1 MLSTYKESIDKALDA
16 YLASLPNYPIYD
28 PIRYI
33 VNLGGK
39 RFRSSLTLMISE
51 LFCGN
56 PLLAI
61 NEAMAIELFHNFTLI
76 HDDIMDEASLRR
88 GCETVHKKWS
98 NNEAI
103 LSGDLLYALVNKLL
117 AISEVTSS
125 EIQTIFH
132 QTAIEV
138 CEGQA
143 MDMDFEKRSDVSID
157 EYLLMIKLKT
167 AVLVA
172 CALKIGAL
180 IGGAKD
186 SDANQLYEFGINLGV
201 AFQIH
206 DDILDVY
213 PSHSSFGK
221 KVGGD
226 IIEEKKTLL
235 YISLLNSASK
245 SEIDLLNTLYSSK
258 DENSEEIISEVKK
271 MYEKYDVLSVAN
283 KVKDK
288 YHLAALSNIEN
299 LSIDQSNKNRL
310 ISFAQDLMSR
320 NF

>member
-1 MLSTYKESIDKALDA
+1 MLSTYKEYIDKALDA
-16 YLASLPNYPIYD
+16 YLAALPNYPIYE

-206 DDILDVY
+206 DDILDVF

-245 SEIDLLNTLYSSK
+245 SEIDLLNALYSSK

-310 ISFAQDLMSR
+310 ISFTQDLMSR

>member
-39 RFRSSLTLMISE
+39 RFRSSLTLMIGE

-117 AISEVTSS
+117 ATSEVTSS
-125 EIQTIFH
+125 ETQTIFH

-143 MDMDFEKRSDVSID
+143 MDMDFEKRSDASID

-226 IIEEKKTLL
+226 IVEEKKTLL

-245 SEIDLLNTLYSSK
+245 IEIDQLKTLYSSK

-299 LSIDQSNKNRL
+299 LSVEQSNKNRL

>member
-56 PLLAI
+56 SLLAI
-61 NEAMAIELFHNFTLI
+61 NEAMAIELFHNFSLI

-88 GCETVHKKWS
+88 GCETIHKKWS

-117 AISEVTSS
+117 ATSEVTSS
-125 EIQTIFH
+125 EIQTLFH

-245 SEIDLLNTLYSSK
+245 SEIDQLNTLYSSK

-283 KVKDK
+283 NVKDK

-310 ISFAQDLMSR
+310 ISFAKDLMSR

>member
-117 AISEVTSS
+117 ATSEVTSS
-125 EIQTIFH
+125 EIQTLFH

-245 SEIDLLNTLYSSK
+245 SEIDQLNTLYSSK
-258 DENSEEIISEVKK
+258 DANSEEIISEVKK

-283 KVKDK
+283 NVKDK

-299 LSIDQSNKNRL
+299 LSIDQSNKYRL

>member
-88 GCETVHKKWS
+88 GCETIHKKWS

-117 AISEVTSS
+117 ATSEVTSS
-125 EIQTIFH
+125 EIQTLFH

-138 CEGQA
+138 CEGQS

-245 SEIDLLNTLYSSK
+245 SEIDQLNTLYSSK

-283 KVKDK
+283 NVKDK

>member
-56 PLLAI
+56 PILAI

-117 AISEVTSS
+117 ATSEVTSS

-245 SEIDLLNTLYSSK
+245 SEIDQLNTLYSSK

-283 KVKDK
+283 NVKDK

>member
-33 VNLGGK
+33 VSLGGK

-88 GCETVHKKWS
+88 GHETVHKKWS

-103 LSGDLLYALVNKLL
+103 LSGDLLYAVVNKLL
-117 AISEVTSS
+117 ATSEVTSS
-125 EIQTIFH
+125 EIQTLFH

-143 MDMDFEKRSDVSID
+143 MDMDFENRSDVSVD

-180 IGGAKD
+180 IGGSKDID
-186 SDANQLYEFGINLGV
+186 SDQLYEFGINLGV

-213 PSHSSFGK
+213 PIHSSFGK

-245 SEIDLLNTLYSSK
+245 SEIDQLNTLYSSK

-288 YHLAALSNIEN
+288 YHLAALSNIKN
-299 LSIDQSNKNRL
+299 LSIDKSNKNRL

>member
-245 SEIDLLNTLYSSK
+245 SEIDQLNTLYSSK

>member
-88 GCETVHKKWS
+88 GHETVHKKWS

-103 LSGDLLYALVNKLL
+103 LSGDLLYAVVNKLL
-117 AISEVTSS
+117 ATSEVTSS
-125 EIQTIFH
+125 EIQTLFH

-143 MDMDFEKRSDVSID
+143 MDMDFENRSDVSVD

-186 SDANQLYEFGINLGV
+186 IDADQLYEFGINIGV

-226 IIEEKKTLL
+226 IIEEKKTIL
-235 YISLLNSASK
+235 YISLLNNASK
-245 SEIDLLNTLYSSK
+245 SEMNLLNKLYSSK
-258 DENSEEIISEVKK
+258 AENSEVIISEVKK

-283 KVKDK
+283 KEKDK

-310 ISFAQDLMSR
+310 ISFAQDLMTR

>member
-61 NEAMAIELFHNFTLI
+61 NESMAIELFHNFTLI

-117 AISEVTSS
+117 ATSEVTSS

-143 MDMDFEKRSDVSID
+143 MDMDFEKRSDVSIN

-186 SDANQLYEFGINLGV
+186 ADANQLYEFGI
-201 AFQIH
+201 
-206 DDILDVY
+206 
-213 PSHSSFGK
+213 
-221 KVGGD
+221 
-226 IIEEKKTLL
+226 
-235 YISLLNSASK
+235 
-245 SEIDLLNTLYSSK
+245 
-258 DENSEEIISEVKK
+258 
-271 MYEKYDVLSVAN
+271 
-283 KVKDK
+283 
-288 YHLAALSNIEN
+288 
-299 LSIDQSNKNRL
+299 
-310 ISFAQDLMSR
+310 
-320 NF
+320 

>member
-61 NEAMAIELFHNFTLI
+61 NEAMSIELFHNFTLI

-88 GCETVHKKWS
+88 GHETVHKKWS

-103 LSGDLLYALVNKLL
+103 LSGDLLYAVVNKLL
-117 AISEVTSS
+117 ATSEVTSS
-125 EIQTIFH
+125 EIQTLFH

-143 MDMDFEKRSDVSID
+143 MDMNFENRSDVSVD

>member
-61 NEAMAIELFHNFTLI
+61 NESMAIELFHNFTLI

-117 AISEVTSS
+117 ATSEVTSS

-143 MDMDFEKRSDVSID
+143 MDMDFEKRSDVSIN

-180 IGGAKD
+180 IGGAKN

-299 LSIDQSNKNRL
+299 LSIEKSNKNRL

>member
-16 YLASLPNYPIYD
+16 YLVSLPNYPIYD

-61 NEAMAIELFHNFTLI
+61 NESMAIELFHNFTLI

-117 AISEVTSS
+117 ATSEVTSS

-143 MDMDFEKRSDVSID
+143 MDMDFEKRSDVSIN

-245 SEIDLLNTLYSSK
+245 SEIDQLNTLYSSK

-299 LSIDQSNKNRL
+299 LSIEQSNKNRL

>member
-61 NEAMAIELFHNFTLI
+61 NEAMAIELFHNFSLI

-88 GCETVHKKWS
+88 GCETIHKKWS

-117 AISEVTSS
+117 ATSEVTSS

-245 SEIDLLNTLYSSK
+245 SEIDQLNTLYSSK

-283 KVKDK
+283 NVKDK

>member
-103 LSGDLLYALVNKLL
+103 LSGDLLYSLVNKLL

-143 MDMDFEKRSDVSID
+143 MDMDFEKRSDVSVD

-213 PSHSSFGK
+213 PIHSSFGK

-245 SEIDLLNTLYSSK
+245 SEIDQLNTLYSSK
-258 DENSEEIISEVKK
+258 EENSEEIISEVKK
-271 MYEKYDVLSVAN
+271 MYEKYDVLSVVN

-299 LSIDQSNKNRL
+299 LSIDQSNKNLL

>member
-56 PLLAI
+56 PILAI

-117 AISEVTSS
+117 ATSEVTSS
-125 EIQTIFH
+125 EIQTLFH

-180 IGGAKD
+180 IGGAKN

-245 SEIDLLNTLYSSK
+245 SEIDQLNTLYSSK

-283 KVKDK
+283 NVKDK

>member
-1 MLSTYKESIDKALDA
+1 MLSTYKESIDKALNA

-117 AISEVTSS
+117 ATSEVTSS
-125 EIQTIFH
+125 EIQTLFH

-180 IGGAKD
+180 IGGAKN

-226 IIEEKKTLL
+226 IIEGKKTLL

-245 SEIDLLNTLYSSK
+245 SEIDQLNTLYSSK
-258 DENSEEIISEVKK
+258 DENSEAIISEVKK

-283 KVKDK
+283 NVKDK

>member
-117 AISEVTSS
+117 ATSKVTSS

-186 SDANQLYEFGINLGV
+186 SDANLLYEFGINLGV

-245 SEIDLLNTLYSSK
+245 SEIDQLNTLYSSK

-271 MYEKYDVLSVAN
+271 MYEKYDVLSIAN

>member
-61 NEAMAIELFHNFTLI
+61 NESMAIELFHNFTLI

-117 AISEVTSS
+117 ATSEVTSS

-143 MDMDFEKRSDVSID
+143 MDMDFEKRSDVSIN

-186 SDANQLYEFGINLGV
+186 SDANQFYEFGINLGV

-245 SEIDLLNTLYSSK
+245 SEIDQLNTLYSSK

-299 LSIDQSNKNRL
+299 LSIEKSNKNRL

>member
-117 AISEVTSS
+117 ATSEVTSS
-125 EIQTIFH
+125 EIQTLFH

-245 SEIDLLNTLYSSK
+245 SEIDQLNTLYSSK
-258 DENSEEIISEVKK
+258 DANSEEIISEVKK

-283 KVKDK
+283 NVKDK

>member
-61 NEAMAIELFHNFTLI
+61 DEAMAIELFHNFTLI

-117 AISEVTSS
+117 ATSEVTSS

-245 SEIDLLNTLYSSK
+245 SEIDQLNTLYSSK

-299 LSIDQSNKNRL
+299 LSIEQSNKNRL

>member
-103 LSGDLLYALVNKLL
+103 LSGDLLYAVVNRIL
-117 AISEVTSS
+117 ATSKVTSS
-125 EIQTIFH
+125 EIQTLFH

-143 MDMDFEKRSDVSID
+143 MDMNFENRSDVSVD

-245 SEIDLLNTLYSSK
+245 SEIDQLNTLYSSK

-299 LSIDQSNKNRL
+299 LSIEQSNKNRL

>member
-1 MLSTYKESIDKALDA
+1 MLSNYKKSIDKALDA

-117 AISEVTSS
+117 VISEVTSS

-245 SEIDLLNTLYSSK
+245 SEIDQLNTLYSSK
-258 DENSEEIISEVKK
+258 EENSEEIISEVKK

-288 YHLAALSNIEN
+288 YHLDALSNIEN
-299 LSIDQSNKNRL
+299 LSIEQSNKNRL

>member
-1 MLSTYKESIDKALDA
+1 MLSNYKKSIDKALDA

-117 AISEVTSS
+117 ATSEVTSS

-245 SEIDLLNTLYSSK
+245 SEIDQLNTLYSSK

-271 MYEKYDVLSVAN
+271 MYEKYDVISVAN
-283 KVKDK
+283 NVKDK

>member
-245 SEIDLLNTLYSSK
+245 SEIDQLNTLYSSK

-299 LSIDQSNKNRL
+299 LSIEQSNKNRL

>member
-61 NEAMAIELFHNFTLI
+61 NESMAIELFHNFTLI

-117 AISEVTSS
+117 ATSEVTSS

-143 MDMDFEKRSDVSID
+143 MDMDFEKRSDVSIN

-180 IGGAKD
+180 IGGAKN

-245 SEIDLLNTLYSSK
+245 SEIDQLNTLYSSK

-299 LSIDQSNKNRL
+299 LSIEKSNKNRL

>member
-117 AISEVTSS
+117 ATSKVTSS

-245 SEIDLLNTLYSSK
+245 SEIDQLNTLYSSK

-299 LSIDQSNKNRL
+299 LSIEQSNKNRL

>member
-88 GCETVHKKWS
+88 ECETVHKKWS

-117 AISEVTSS
+117 ATSEVTSS
-125 EIQTIFH
+125 EIQTLFH

-245 SEIDLLNTLYSSK
+245 SEIDQLNTLYSSK

-283 KVKDK
+283 NVKDK

>member
-117 AISEVTSS
+117 ATSEVTSS

-180 IGGAKD
+180 IGGAKN

-245 SEIDLLNTLYSSK
+245 SEINQLNTLYSSK

-299 LSIDQSNKNRL
+299 LSIEQSNKNRL

>member
-117 AISEVTSS
+117 ATSEVTSS

-245 SEIDLLNTLYSSK
+245 SEIDQLNTLYSSK

-299 LSIDQSNKNRL
+299 LSIEQSNKNRL

>member
-117 AISEVTSS
+117 STSEVTSS

-143 MDMDFEKRSDVSID
+143 MDMDFEKRSNVSID

-245 SEIDLLNTLYSSK
+245 SEIDQLNTLYSSK
-258 DENSEEIISEVKK
+258 EENSEEIISEVKK

>member
-143 MDMDFEKRSDVSID
+143 MDMDFEKRSDVSIG

-213 PSHSSFGK
+213 PIHSSFGK

-245 SEIDLLNTLYSSK
+245 SEIDQLNTLYSSK
-258 DENSEEIISEVKK
+258 EENSEEIISEVKK
-271 MYEKYDVLSVAN
+271 MYEKYDVLSVVN

>member
-1 MLSTYKESIDKALDA
+1 MLSNYKESIDKALDA

-245 SEIDLLNTLYSSK
+245 SEINQLNTLYSSK

-299 LSIDQSNKNRL
+299 LSIEQSNKNRL

>member
-1 MLSTYKESIDKALDA
+1 MLSNYKKSIDKALDA
-16 YLASLPNYPIYD
+16 YLAALPNYPIYE

-125 EIQTIFH
+125 EIRTIFH

-245 SEIDLLNTLYSSK
+245 SEIDQLNTLYSSK
-258 DENSEEIISEVKK
+258 EENSEEIISEVKK

>member
-117 AISEVTSS
+117 ATSEVTSS
-125 EIQTIFH
+125 EIQTLFH

-245 SEIDLLNTLYSSK
+245 SEIDQLNTLYSSK

-283 KVKDK
+283 NVKDK
-288 YHLAALSNIEN
+288 YHLAALYNIEN

>member
-117 AISEVTSS
+117 ATSKVTSS

-143 MDMDFEKRSDVSID
+143 MDMDFEKRSDVSIN

-186 SDANQLYEFGINLGV
+186 SDANQFYEFGINLGV

-245 SEIDLLNTLYSSK
+245 SEIDQLNTLYSSK

-271 MYEKYDVLSVAN
+271 MYEKYDVLSVSN

-288 YHLAALSNIEN
+288 YHLAAISNIEN
-299 LSIDQSNKNRL
+299 LSIEQSNKNRL

>member
-117 AISEVTSS
+117 ATSEVTSS

-143 MDMDFEKRSDVSID
+143 MDMDFEKRSDVPID

-180 IGGAKD
+180 IGGAKN

-245 SEIDLLNTLYSSK
+245 SEIDQLNTLYSSK

-283 KVKDK
+283 NVKDK

>member
-117 AISEVTSS
+117 ATSEVTSS

-245 SEIDLLNTLYSSK
+245 SEIDQLNTLYSSK

-288 YHLAALSNIEN
+288 YHLDALSNIEN
-299 LSIDQSNKNRL
+299 LSIEQSNKNRL

>member
-61 NEAMAIELFHNFTLI
+61 NEAMAIELFHNFSLI

-117 AISEVTSS
+117 ATSEVTSS
-125 EIQTIFH
+125 EIQTLFH

-245 SEIDLLNTLYSSK
+245 SEIDQLNTLYSSK
-258 DENSEEIISEVKK
+258 DENSEAIISEVKK

-283 KVKDK
+283 NVKDK